1 MDELD
6 ITISALKVCGN
17 SDASFCSTGG
27 EWVVVVMK
35 HLSQLSMQVKNQSLV
50 RPVRRSRAALG
61 AAEDPGSAKSLKS
74 GVELCSLEAA
84 GFCRR
89 RTPRRLPVA
98 TSLPRRSS
106 GEWNWLH
113 RAMRHS
119 AACSA
124 FRRHAAAGISPASM
138 EAASPAVEI
147 GHPNP
152 DWFPFLRGEKG

>member
-61 AAEDPGSAKSLKS
+61 GPAEPRRRIQAAPNLRRVAWGSAPWRLLVSADVVHHAGCPSPAAYPGKAPVS
-74 GVELCSLEAA
+74 GTGSTAPCGTIHPQPPAAPLDVTPAA
-84 GFCRR
+84 G
-89 RTPRRLPVA
+89 V
-98 TSLPRRSS
+98 
-106 GEWNWLH
+106 
-113 RAMRHS
+113 
-119 AACSA
+119 
-124 FRRHAAAGISPASM
+124 SPSSM
-138 EAASPAVEI
+138 EAASPAAEI
-147 GHPNP
+147 GNP
-152 DWFPFLRGEKG
+152 SPD